1 MNYMEEMDQLKRTV
15 EANPLEDTKVHPV
28 PLIGVLILVIAIVVI
43 LGIVAIL

>member
-1 MNYMEEMDQLKRTV
+1 MNYMEEMEKLKRTV
-15 EANPLEDTKVHPV
+15 EANQLVDTKVHPV